1 MIRNRIVARVVLLA
15 LIVCLGLS
23 SGCKLSMVEPE
34 PVATAATAAT
44 AEPTAAPALPLVVA
58 QDQFNEA
65 FSPFFADTAADANV
79 MELTQLPMLTTDRLG
94 SIVHHAIAG
103 ETIPYNGKPYTYKGA
118 CDIDVR
124 YDKAADVTTYS
135 IKLADG
141 LEFSDGKPVTADD
154 IIFTYYVYADPS
166 YVGSTT
172 LSSYPILGLKNYQS
186 QISADGYTKYSGL
199 AVAIRSAKQDHVWSA
214 ADAWTQ
220 QQQTKYWAL
229 EKAAWMGDLQDI
241 VDSAVDNYSAY
252 VTDIGKTE
260 TDLSGSDALNV
271 ALGMYVWGFANPG
284 DGGSL
289 VGAVTGTKWDLVT
302 TFPTMDDFYAE
313 AYAKYS
319 GDPEAFYTVEAVDP
333 TAVSTLAQAQGDFVA
348 AEAKADPAMVGGVPN
363 IAGIRK
369 IDAHTVEVQMQG
381 YDASAVYTICGLYI
395 TPLHYYGDKAQ
406 YDYDNN
412 KFGHPFGDLS
422 LAQAKTTQPMG
433 AGPYRFVKY
442 ENRICY
448 FEANEHYYKGT
459 PKIEQ
464 VQYKETIDSEI
475 IAGLAAGTI
484 DIGSLNGSKKNFE
497 EIKGYNANG
506 KISGESIYTT
516 KVDFLGYGYI
526 GLNAKNILVGKDPG
540 SAQSK
545 ALRKAI
551 ATVLAV
557 YRDAAYESYFG
568 EAATVINYPISNTSW
583 AAPQPTDEGY
593 QVAFSVDQDGKP
605 IYKPGMTQDEKYV
618 AALQAAIGYFR
629 LAGYRYDE
637 ATGKLTSA
645 PEGAKLSY
653 EAVISGN
660 GSGDHPTFA
669 VLTDAAAALETI
681 GFELKINDLTDF
693 AMLSDI
699 ISAGTQEI
707 WCSGWEAAI
716 DPDLYQIYHSSG
728 IVGKGGSDSNYYN
741 IDDMTLD
748 QLLVDARKSDDQAYR
763 KTVYRQALDIIA
775 DWAVE
780 VPAYQRQNCT
790 VFSAERINL
799 KTLSPDCTTQWSWD
813 KEIERLE
820 MK

>member
-1 MIRNRIVARVVLLA
+1 MNKKRILVRAVLLA

-23 SGCKLSMVEPE
+23 SACQWKTTAPE
-34 PVATAATAAT
+34 AAATDAL
-44 AEPTAAPALPLVVA
+44 AEPTAAPVLPLVVA
-58 QDQFNEA
+58 QEQFNEA

-79 MELTQLPMLTTDRLG
+79 MELTQLQMLTTDRLG
-94 SIVHHAIAG
+94 SIVHQAIAG
-103 ETIPYNGKPYTYKGA
+103 ETIPYNGKPYTYKGP
-118 CDIDVR
+118 CDIDAR
-124 YDKAADVTTYS
+124 YDKAADVTTFS

-154 IIFTYYVYADPS
+154 VIFTYYVYADPS

-186 QISADGYTKYSGL
+186 QISEDVYSKYSDI
-199 AVAIRSAKQDHVWSA
+199 AVAIRSAGIEHVWVA
-214 ADAWTQ
+214 ADTWTQ
-220 QQQTKYWAL
+220 EQQSKYWKL
-229 EKAAWMGDLQDI
+229 EKAAWTGDLQDI
-241 VDSAVDNYSAY
+241 IDTAVGNYSAY

-260 TDLSGSDALNV
+260 ADLNASEALDV

-284 DGGSL
+284 EGGAL
-289 VGAVTGTKWDLVT
+289 VGAVTGAQWDLVT

-319 GDPEAFYTVEAVDP
+319 GDPEAFFAVEAVDP
-333 TAVSTLAQAQGDFVA
+333 TAVSTLVQAQGDFVSG
-348 AEAKADPAMVGGVPN
+348 EAKADPAMAGGVPN

-395 TPLHYYGDKAQ
+395 TPLHYYGDAAQ

-412 KFGHPFGDLS
+412 EFGHPFGDLS
-422 LAQAKTTQPMG
+422 LAQAKTNLPMG

-448 FEANEHYYKGT
+448 FEANEHYYKGE
-459 PKIEQ
+459 PKIGQ
-464 VQYKETIDSEI
+464 VQFKETIDSEI

-506 KISGESIYTT
+506 EISGEKILTT
-516 KVDFLGYGYI
+516 KVDFPGYGYI
-526 GLNAKNILVGKDPG
+526 GLNARSILVGNDPG

-551 ATVLAV
+551 ATVLTV
-557 YRDAAYESYFG
+557 YRAVAYESYFG

-593 QVAFSVDQDGKP
+593 RVAFSVDKEGNP
-605 IYKPGMTQDEKYV
+605 IYKPGMTQEEQYA
-618 AALQAAIGYFR
+618 AALQAAIGFFR
-629 LAGYRYDE
+629 VAGYKYDE
-637 ATGKLTSA
+637 TTGKLIAA
-645 PEGAKLSY
+645 PEGAKLRY
-653 EAVISGN
+653 DAVISGN
-660 GSGDHPTFA
+660 GIGDHPTFA
-669 VLTDAAAALETI
+669 VLTDAAAALATI

-693 AMLSDI
+693 AVLSDM

-741 IDDMTLD
+741 IDDPTLD
-748 QLLVDARKSDDQAYR
+748 QLLVDARKSDDQSYR
-763 KTVYRQALDIIA
+763 KEVYRQALDIIV

-799 KTLSPDCTTQWSWD
+799 GTLTPDSTTQWSWD

>member
-1 MIRNRIVARVVLLA
+1 MMKKRSWGRVLLLV

-23 SGCKLSMVEPE
+23 SACQTKAPVPE
-34 PVATAATAAT
+34 AAESAAP

-58 QDQFNEA
+58 QGEFNEA

-79 MELTQLPMLTTDRLG
+79 MELTQLSMLTTDRLG
-94 SIVHHAIAG
+94 SIVHNAIAG
-103 ETIPYNGKPYTYKGA
+103 ETISYNGKPYTYKGP
-118 CDIDVR
+118 CDIAVA
-124 YDKAADVTTYS
+124 YDKTADVTTYS
-135 IKLADG
+135 IKLFDG
-141 LEFSDGKPVTADD
+141 LKFSDGKPVTADD

-186 QISADGYTKYSGL
+186 QISEDIYTKYNGL
-199 AVAIRSAKQDHVWSA
+199 AVAIRTAGADHVWA
-214 ADAWTQ
+214 ATDAWTEAQ
-220 QQQTKYWAL
+220 QAKYWEL

-241 VDSAVDNYSAY
+241 VDTSVENYSAY
-252 VTDIGKTE
+252 IADIGKTE
-260 TDLSGSDALNV
+260 ADLDTNDQLSV
-271 ALGMYVWGFANPG
+271 ALGMYVWAFANPG

-289 VGAVTGTKWDLVT
+289 VGAVTGTSWDLVT
-302 TFPTMDDFYAE
+302 TFPTMEDFYAE
-313 AYAKYS
+313 AVAKYS
-319 GDPEAFYTVEAVDP
+319 GDAEAFYGVEAVDP
-333 TAVSTLAQAQGDFVA
+333 AAVSTLAQAQGDFVS
-348 AEAKADPAMVGGVPN
+348 AEAKADPAMAGGVPN

-369 IDAHTVEVQMQG
+369 LDANTVEVQMQG

-395 TPLHYYGDKAQ
+395 TPLHYYGDATQ
-406 YDYDNN
+406 YDYEKNA
-412 KFGHPFGDLS
+412 FGHPFGDLS
-422 LAQAKTTQPMG
+422 LVQAKTNQPMG

-448 FEANEHYYKGT
+448 FEGNEHYYKGE
-459 PKIEQ
+459 PKIQQ

-484 DIGSLNGSKKNFE
+484 DIGNLNGSKKNFE

-506 KISGESIYTT
+506 KISGEQIATS
-516 KVDFLGYGYI
+516 KVDFPGYGYI
-526 GLNAKNILVGKDPG
+526 GLNARAILVGNDPG

-557 YRDAAYESYFG
+557 YRDVAYESYFG
-568 EAATVINYPISNTSW
+568 EAATVIQYPISNTSW

-593 QVAFSVDQDGKP
+593 RVAFSVDKDGNE
-605 IYKPGMTQDEKYV
+605 IYKPGMPQEDKYA
-618 AALQAAIGYFR
+618 AALQAAIGFFQA
-629 LAGYRYDE
+629 AGYKYDDT
-637 ATGKLTSA
+637 AGKLISA
-645 PEGAKLSY
+645 PEGAKLRY
-653 EAVISGN
+653 DAVISGN
-660 GSGDHPTFA
+660 GTGDHPTFA
-669 VLTDAAAALETI
+669 VLTDAAAALATI
-681 GFELKINDLTDF
+681 GFEFKINDLTDF
-693 AMLSDI
+693 SVLSDMMG
-699 ISAGTQEI
+699 AGTQEI

-728 IVGKGGSDSNYYN
+728 MVGKGGSDSNYYN
-741 IDDMTLD
+741 IDDLTLD

-763 KTVYRQALDIIA
+763 KAVYRQALDVIA

-790 VFSAERINL
+790 VFSPERINL
-799 KTLSPDCTTQWSWD
+799 DTLTTDITTQWNWD